1 MPGQPPRPAEVT
13 AEGRGHSRW
22 LVEEWEEEEE
32 PQPPSGGEAG
42 WAPAVR
48 GGEPGPGS
56 KRWPWRSRDSAL
68 ASPQEGTGR
77 PLWPARR
84 PVRLPLSSGKA
95 ARPFRAAPDEG
106 RAWRALGPGRF
117 RPVRGQPL
125 ARRDLVA
132 AAGGLW
138 ARAAQPHF
146 SPFHP
151 SQASVPD
158 NPLAPLPPSQRRRN
172 GRANPWAREPRRQA
186 PRTASQTTRR
196 SSEFPR
202 WLRKRAKN
210 RKTLN
215 HPLGTC
221 DEPPRRPI

>member
-1 MPGQPPRPAEVT
+1 MVAGGGAGGGGRAAASLGRRGPLGPCG
-13 AEGRGHSRW
+13 EGWRAGARG
-22 LVEEWEEEEE
+22 V
-32 PQPPSGGEAG
+32 SGGC
-42 WAPAVR
+42 
-48 GGEPGPGS
+48 GS
-56 KRWPWRSRDSAL
+56 LGTAPWRLRRRGL
-68 ASPQEGTGR
+68 AGR
-77 PLWPARR
+77 CGPARR

-196 SSEFPR
+196 SSELPR

-210 RKTLN
+210 RKPLN
-215 HPLGTC
+215 HLLGTC
-221 DEPPRRPI
+221 DAPPRRPI

>member
-1 MPGQPPRPAEVT
+1 MAGGGAGGGGRAAASLGRRGPLGPCGEGWRAGARGVSC
-13 AEGRGHSRW
+13 GRGS
-22 LVEEWEEEEE
+22 L
-32 PQPPSGGEAG
+32 GTA
-42 WAPAVR
+42 
-48 GGEPGPGS
+48 
-56 KRWPWRSRDSAL
+56 PWRLRRRGL
-68 ASPQEGTGR
+68 AGR
-77 PLWPARR
+77 CGPARR

-186 PRTASQTTRR
+186 EGSRR
-196 SSEFPR
+196 AGGPEDGFPNNEALVGVSAMAEKKGEEQETFKPPAGH
-202 WLRKRAKN
+202 LR
-210 RKTLN
+210 
-215 HPLGTC
+215 
-221 DEPPRRPI
+221 